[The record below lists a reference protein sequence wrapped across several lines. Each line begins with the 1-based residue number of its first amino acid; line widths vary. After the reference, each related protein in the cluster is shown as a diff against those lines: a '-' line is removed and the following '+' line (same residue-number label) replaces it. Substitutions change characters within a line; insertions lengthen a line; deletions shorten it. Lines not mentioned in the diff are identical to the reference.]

1 MRVVLVVAAIAAVLV
16 AAGAVLESVLSGPPR
31 GRDQAA
37 AEQPP
42 ETGPFAV
49 AEGGGTRV
57 TPFADLTERLRAD
70 VLVPRQP
77 GSAQRVSDGVL
88 AQRMLHE
95 TCQDNSRDCRQ
106 AVGTSVIR
114 RVWASLPPKGDPA
127 RKAARLLALGER
139 LSLTSIQVRD
149 SIRAELDSQL
159 TLAMARGTIGWPRRN
174 QAVTCFDTPP
184 ECALERP

>member
-16 AAGAVLESVLSGPPR
+16 AAGAVLESVLEDPPR
-31 GRDQAA
+31 GRDQTRVA
-37 AEQPP
+37 PP
-42 ETGPFAV
+42 ETGPFAI
-49 AEGGGTRV
+49 AAGGSRSV

-70 VLVPRQP
+70 PLVPRDR
-77 GSAQRVSDGVL
+77 GSALRVSDGAL
-88 AQRMLHE
+88 ARRMLRE
-95 TCQDNSRDCRQ
+95 TCRDSGKNCRQ

-114 RVWASLPPKGDPA
+114 RVWASLPPGADPA
-127 RKAARLLALGER
+127 RKAARLLALGDR

-159 TLAMARGTIGWPRRN
+159 TLAMDRGAIGWTRRN
-174 QAVTCFDTPP
+174 AAVTCFDAPP

>member
-16 AAGAVLESVLSGPPR
+16 AAGVVLESDSPR
-31 GRDQAA
+31 GRDRAVTT
-37 AEQPP
+37 PP

-49 AEGGGTRV
+49 AANGSGSV
-57 TPFADLTERLRAD
+57 TPFADLTQRLRAD

-77 GSAQRVSDGVL
+77 GSALRVSDGVL
-88 AQRMLHE
+88 ARRMLAE
-95 TCQDNSRDCRQ
+95 TCQDSSRDCRQ

-114 RVWASLPPKGDPA
+114 RVWASLPPNGDPA
-127 RKAARLLALGER
+127 RKAARLLTLGQR

-159 TLAMARGTIGWPRRN
+159 TLAMSRGDIGWPRRN
-174 QAVTCFDTPP
+174 RAVTCFDSPP
-184 ECALERP
+184 DCALR

>member
-31 GRDQAA
+31 EPDRAVAA
-37 AEQPP
+37 PP

-49 AEGGGTRV
+49 AESGGRRV

-70 VLVPRQP
+70 RLVPRQP
-77 GSAQRVSDGVL
+77 GSALRVSDGVL
-88 AQRMLHE
+88 AQRMLAE

-114 RVWASLPPKGDPA
+114 RVWASLPRDGDPA

-159 TLAMARGTIGWPRRN
+159 TLAMGRGAIGWPRRN
-174 QAVTCFDTPP
+174 AAVACFETPADCRLP
-184 ECALERP
+184 RG

>member
-16 AAGAVLESVLSGPPR
+16 AAGVVLESVLGDSPR
-31 GRDQAA
+31 GRDRAVTT
-37 AEQPP
+37 PP

-49 AEGGGTRV
+49 AASGSGSV
-57 TPFADLTERLRAD
+57 TPFADLTQRLRAD

-77 GSAQRVSDGVL
+77 GSALRVSDGVL
-88 AQRMLHE
+88 ARRMLAE
-95 TCQDNSRDCRQ
+95 TCQDSSRDCRQ

-114 RVWASLPPKGDPA
+114 RVWASLPPNGDPA
-127 RKAARLLALGER
+127 RKAARLLTLGQR

-159 TLAMARGTIGWPRRN
+159 TLAMSRGDIGWPRRN
-174 QAVTCFDTPP
+174 RAVTCFDSPP
-184 ECALERP
+184 DCALR